1 MATNANQMAVQLQ
14 TDAEAQTITVTVPF
28 VLVGLGIAA
37 SAVSLLFFIR
47 FVVLTKYTRLPP
59 VQPLPNAK
67 YDEAPFDLRLNL
79 GVDEDESEFQH
90 RHHRHGKHYS
100 DLVDVLRNVKAFG
113 YLDRHVLDD
122 LAKHLVTRKVRA
134 GYSLAAA
141 TTENGA
147 DDSDFC
153 IVLDGTVGVFV
164 KGNSA
169 VGMSTTSFS
178 GASSAYAYSTGF
190 DSGDSDSES
199 VSTDEEDI
207 ESRGFAQKAKRMN
220 LGGYHLLNQ
229 VKRGGVV
236 SSMFSILSVL
246 TEDVKLSGRH
256 GASDA
261 GKPQQSLNVQ
271 NPLLPPDF
279 LPVPPSPVNLSSETH
294 GNFDAETINFG
305 STPTV
310 ESFLRKRMESN
321 QTVSTSP
328 DHLVSPTRH
337 SSLNHQQKL
346 MSRGSTTKHPH
357 ITSIAL
363 TDVKLL
369 VIPAAAFRSLRFTSL
384 PHRPSSFSLPR
395 KHTASSS
402 PAHVAQVLLT
412 RFLRVSAYSMDK
424 YLGLKGELLEIEK
437 GLSSSIAA
445 EISPLDASLVDKIRR
460 RCGELRKMT
469 VVESVSTQKGSNVSG
484 LLGIGLGIKAGGGG
498 GALTDSEK
506 HKSAGGGGSD
516 IGQSFLT
523 EGLRKRPVAVDG
535 SESDSSAIGYS
546 PSFATPSLIRKR
558 NTIMGA
564 TSQITRL
571 RQHMQVDSKTR
582 SDSKILVGDRNI
594 NMNAT
599 VQLPSVDPQQRKENL
614 KLFSNVLKSPVLAPT
629 TPAALYNE
637 SGLPGVLLETGLN
650 DDKDYIDSICHAM
663 SLILGIN
670 TPLMDGAPSD
680 NTPNYEYHAS
690 VDSVDSTTDDG
701 MDSVSVTSSQASSD
715 FWAGRPNN
723 PGSSNRFKS
732 KDLLIVSLERGDVLV
747 KEGERSA
754 GLCIKHEAKG
764 KKKSVFLIQ
773 PGSVAGYLSAV
784 MGHPS
789 LVTIKAKTDTQVGFL
804 PKAAV
809 DKYVER
815 HPNVILML
823 AKRLE
828 TQISPL
834 AYQVDFALDW
844 SHVNAGQV
852 LYRQGDQSNS
862 IFIILAGRLRSIGEQ
877 NETDSPVST
886 RSPTEVPENVKQ
898 RSKFEIYG
906 EIGPG
911 ESIGEL
917 EVLTESRRPSTV
929 HAIRDTEIAILPKT
943 LFNAL
948 AIRYPEMT
956 IQISR
961 MLAARSQGLAIPAMG
976 SNNVSSL
983 NPFGSANELDEML
996 GTLIGGGAPNPALA
1010 AASGARKTR
1019 AKNNYNLKTV
1029 GIVPV
1034 NSMVPIAQFADR
1046 LRQGL
1051 ELVGASVALLNNAA
1065 VVGKMGK
1072 HVFSPIGKLK
1082 LMSWLAEQ
1090 EDTHRLVLYVADGGI
1105 GQDCILLVG
1114 LGDED
1119 PAIGEYERLVL
1130 SLKTTAR
1137 KELVLLH
1144 NERYCVPGSTAAWL
1158 KSRLWIH
1165 AHHHVQMPLS
1175 SPRALQRDKNTM
1187 MDLQAHFQKFYSQ
1200 ATGSL
1205 LNGNSHTSPKSH
1217 TGVRSDFARIARRL
1231 LNKSIGLALGGG
1243 GARGIAHVGIIRA
1256 LEEAGIPID
1265 MIGGTSIG
1273 SFVGG
1278 LYARENDH
1286 VSIYGR
1292 SKQLSGVMSSKWRQ
1306 FVDLTYP
1313 LTSLFTGHELN
1324 RAIWKSFNETQIED
1338 CWLPYFS
1345 VSVNITDSRIEV
1357 HQSGYM
1363 WRYVRASM
1371 SLVGYFPP
1379 LCDDGK
1385 LLVDGGY
1392 LNLVPVD
1399 VILNKG
1405 ADVAI
1410 AVDVTYGDSL
1420 SGWWLFFARFIPGAT
1435 SAYGR
1440 IPLLPDIQDRLA
1452 FAGSV
1457 ERLQRAKSGEFYLR
1471 PAVSHFGASEF
1482 HKYKDIY
1489 EIGYKYGKEM
1499 VSKWEKD
1506 GTMLKR
1512 FGIAR

>member
-1 MATNANQMAVQLQ
+1 MAVQLQ

-28 VLVGLGIAA
+28 VLVGLGIAV

-79 GVDEDESEFQH
+79 AVDEDESEFQH
-90 RHHRHGKHYS
+90 HHHHHHHGKHYS

-134 GYSLAAA
+134 GYVITAT

-199 VSTDEEDI
+199 HSTDEEDI
-207 ESRGFAQKAKRMN
+207 ESREFAQKSKRMN

-246 TEDVKLSGRH
+246 TEGVELPEFGHPPLNTTMQSPIALS
-256 GASDA
+256 
-261 GKPQQSLNVQ
+261 P
-271 NPLLPPDF
+271 PLCGSIRSSVDEFLIPSISGTPPPE
-279 LPVPPSPVNLSSETH
+279 LCPP
-294 GNFDAETINFG
+294 
-305 STPTV
+305 
-310 ESFLRKRMESN
+310 
-321 QTVSTSP
+321 
-328 DHLVSPTRH
+328 RH
-337 SSLNHQQKL
+337 SSLKQHKL
-346 MSRGSTTKHPH
+346 TGSTARPTL
-357 ITSIAL
+357 TTIAL
-363 TDVKLL
+363 TDTKLL
-369 VIPAAAFRSLRFTSL
+369 VLPARAFRNLQSSESRQ
-384 PHRPSSFSLPR
+384 HRGLLFNQAFPPISHR
-395 KHTASSS
+395 K
-402 PAHVAQVLLT
+402 PQILAHITQVLVT
-412 RFLRVSAYSMDK
+412 RFLKVTVNCLEK
-424 YLGLKGELLEIEK
+424 YLGLKDELLNLER
-437 GLSSSIAA
+437 GLSGGPG
-445 EISPLDASLVDKIRR
+445 ISPLDTSLLARAK
-460 RCGELRKMT
+460 LLNQA
-469 VVESVSTQKGSNVSG
+469 ESNAPTESSTQSG
-484 LLGIGLGIKAGGGG
+484 N
-498 GALTDSEK
+498 
-506 HKSAGGGGSD
+506 
-516 IGQSFLT
+516 
-523 EGLRKRPVAVDG
+523 EGLRRRNVQATSSAQLLSPPSSPSLPPVESSRYFPAESDNSDIVDG
-535 SESDSSAIGYS
+535 VFSSIMFILGVGPQHKMESDFSKQQAYLPQNFELNSDNGLDDEIDSNSSVASWG
-546 PSFATPSLIRKR
+546 TTT
-558 NTIMGA
+558 N
-564 TSQITRL
+564 TSQN
-571 RQHMQVDSKTR
+571 K
-582 SDSKILVGDRNI
+582 
-594 NMNAT
+594 AT
-599 VQLPSVDPQQRKENL
+599 Y
-614 KLFSNVLKSPVLAPT
+614 PT
-629 TPAALYNE
+629 TEVKL
-637 SGLPGVLLETGLN
+637 
-650 DDKDYIDSICHAM
+650 ISI
-663 SLILGIN
+663 IKGEI
-670 TPLMDGAPSD
+670 
-680 NTPNYEYHAS
+680 
-690 VDSVDSTTDDG
+690 
-701 MDSVSVTSSQASSD
+701 
-715 FWAGRPNN
+715 
-723 PGSSNRFKS
+723 
-732 KDLLIVSLERGDVLV
+732 LV

-754 GLCIKHEAKG
+754 GLWFVIDGILEASIKHEAKG

-815 HPNVILML
+815 HPNVILTL

-976 SNNVSSL
+976 SNNT
-983 NPFGSANELDEML
+983 EML

-1010 AASGARKTR
+1010 AASGARR
-1019 AKNNYNLKTV
+1019 RGAEGSGVESAKNNYNLKTV

-1034 NSMVPIAQFADR
+1034 NSMVADR
-1046 LRQGL
+1046 PVCRQAEGKGL

-1105 GQDCILLVG
+1105 GSQWTQRCIRQADCILLVG

-1119 PAIGEYERLVL
+1119 PGYWRIRAAGFESENN
-1130 SLKTTAR
+1130 SAKGA
-1137 KELVLLH
+1137 
-1144 NERYCVPGSTAAWL
+1144 GSTAAWL

-1175 SPRALQRDKNTM
+1175 SPSHLHHKSKLRQRTSSNH
-1187 MDLQAHFQKFYSQ
+1187 LLSELEAHFKRFYSK
-1200 ATGSL
+1200 ATRRFQHKEERSST
-1205 LNGNSHTSPKSH
+1205 NSHT
-1217 TGVRSDFARIARRL
+1217 GIRSDFARIARRL

-1243 GARGIAHVGIIRA
+1243 SARGVAHVGVLRA

-1265 MIGGTSIG
+1265 MIGGTSMG
-1273 SFVGG
+1273 SFVSG
-1278 LYARENDH
+1278 LYARESNH
-1286 VSIYGR
+1286 IGIYGR
-1292 SKQLSGVMSSKWRQ
+1292 AKQLAGHMSSKWVQ
-1306 FVDLTYP
+1306 LMDLTYP
-1313 LTSLFTGHELN
+1313 LTSLFCGHELN
-1324 RAIWKSFNETQIED
+1324 LAIWKMVAI
-1338 CWLPYFS
+1338 
-1345 VSVNITDSRIEV
+1345 
-1357 HQSGYM
+1357 
-1363 WRYVRASM
+1363 
-1371 SLVGYFPP
+1371 
-1379 LCDDGK
+1379 
-1385 LLVDGGY
+1385 

-1399 VILNKG
+1399 VIVNKG

-1410 AVDVTYGDSL
+1410 AVDVSLSYDTSPVTYGDSL
-1420 SGWWLFFARFIPGAT
+1420 SGWWLMLARLIPGMT
-1435 SAYGR
+1435 IPYGR
-1440 IPLLPDIQDRLA
+1440 IPLLADIQDRLT
-1452 FAGSV
+1452 FVGSV
-1457 ERLQRAKSGEFYLR
+1457 DRLQRAKNGEFYLC
-1471 PAVSHFGASEF
+1471 PPVANFDGGDFDSFP
-1482 HKYKDIY
+1482 DIY
-1489 EIGYKYGKEM
+1489 RIGYRYGKE
-1499 VSKWEKD
+1499 VVRKWEKGWNVGETFRAD
-1506 GTMLKR
+1506 KVIEYRKSAQTCKR
-1512 FGIAR
+1512 LINRHKQIQPIQPSPAIRMT